1 MNGQYY
7 KVAMGASMIHD
18 RIEQQDLRDRK
29 LQSLE
34 TRITRESRVG
44 WPTLT
49 ATAVLVVVA
58 VLISV
63 YLTLDACALR

>member
-1 MNGQYY
+1 VNGQYY
-7 KVAMGASMIHD
+7 KVATGASMIHD
-18 RIEQQDLRDRK
+18 RIEQQDLRDQK

-44 WPTLT
+44 WQNLT

>member
-7 KVAMGASMIHD
+7 KVATGALMIHD
-18 RIEQQDLRDRK
+18 RIEQQDLRDQK

>member
-34 TRITRESRVG
+34 ARITRESRVG